1 VLHFEGI
8 NRKKE
13 RGRPWTG
20 IKTDGGGSATRIT
33 TTTKATTTTK
43 RQLPQYQHYIPTA
56 KRKEKKVT
64 KKKNQHEI
72 KENGLKTKLTKTNY
86 KDNNKEKKKEKEK
99 NATLKPQIFLHSPL
113 SRIKQQLFPCAHQDN
128 RSIFNQPNIFFNAFR

>member
-1 VLHFEGI
+1 MG
-8 NRKKE
+8 NNNNK
-13 RGRPWTG
+13 
-20 IKTDGGGSATRIT
+20 
-33 TTTKATTTTK
+33 KATTAISTLYTNSETE
-43 RQLPQYQHYIPTA
+43 R
-56 KRKEKKVT
+56 KKVT

-86 KDNNKEKKKEKEK
+86 KDNNNTKKEKEK

-128 RSIFNQPNIFFNAFR
+128 RSIFNQPNIFSYAFR